1 MIKFIFVTLKFSET
15 VIMDDTSEKE
25 KKSAEQNEKD
35 QVKTAYGVL
44 CLNCISNLIIINA
57 EAYKQ
62 VNCVPGSHFHTFL
75 NTCIYFDFHKYL
87 CTQPIHSLEY

>member
-1 MIKFIFVTLKFSET
+1 MIKFIFVTFKFSET

-44 CLNCISNLIIINA
+44 CLNCIRL
-57 EAYKQ
+57 
-62 VNCVPGSHFHTFL
+62 V
-75 NTCIYFDFHKYL
+75 IYHECKGL
-87 CTQPIHSLEY
+87 

>member
-1 MIKFIFVTLKFSET
+1 MVVKNNKQSYIASIYFTAVLLFLYMQWLFLLFKNHKWGIKNNLLFYDQIYIFKFSET

-44 CLNCISNLIIINA
+44 CLNCISNL
-57 EAYKQ
+57 
-62 VNCVPGSHFHTFL
+62 S
-75 NTCIYFDFHKYL
+75 
-87 CTQPIHSLEY
+87 

>member
-1 MIKFIFVTLKFSET
+1 MIKFKFVTFKFSET

-44 CLNCISNLIIINA
+44 CLNCISNL
-57 EAYKQ
+57 
-62 VNCVPGSHFHTFL
+62 S
-75 NTCIYFDFHKYL
+75 
-87 CTQPIHSLEY
+87 

>member
-1 MIKFIFVTLKFSET
+1 MIKFIFVTFKFSET

-57 EAYKQ
+57 KAYKQ